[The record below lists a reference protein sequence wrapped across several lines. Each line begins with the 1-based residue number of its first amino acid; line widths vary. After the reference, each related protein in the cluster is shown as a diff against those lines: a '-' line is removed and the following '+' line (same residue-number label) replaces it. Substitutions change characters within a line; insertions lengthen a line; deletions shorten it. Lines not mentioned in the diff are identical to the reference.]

1 MTDHEVFAAS
11 HSSDATGENNFIAQ
25 DNEDRMKDFRA
36 EVLLFAVRRK
46 VLKAELSFNYV
57 GCLQSYFDYG
67 NIAGYTFSIIKVG
80 KDYFLLTAM

>member
-11 HSSDATGENNFIAQ
+11 HSSGATGENNFIAQ
-25 DNEDRMKDFRA
+25 DNEERMKDFRA

-46 VLKAELSFNYV
+46 VVKTELSFNCV

-67 NIAGYTFSIIKVG
+67 IIAGYTFSIIKVG
-80 KDYFLLTAM
+80 KDYFLLTPM